1 MSDDTTHIRDAGA
14 PFSPSPHPHYPHCH
28 PFPPADFILRSSDG
42 VDFHVHQ
49 DILKFSSTCFD
60 GMFTAVRNGTSNLSR
75 DWKPVILLPEPH
87 PVLRLLLTLAYPAV
101 LVSQYSLTQADLDV
115 FVDTYKAAGEY
126 RFMNVQQLLD
136 QMLDNSSLIEA
147 HPHRL
152 FAIGRICDVHSVV
165 RKAALCTLR
174 STLHPRLAAFPEM
187 RRLSWDEAQKL
198 PVFHHMCGINA
209 EKIVK
214 GNAKSPRE
222 VFRVGDA
229 DERGYLYPQ
238 IQNTETTET
247 FVWWSLGKHSK
258 KCVSR
263 CVKIESKKISRGD
276 VRATPL
282 SWFRDHMAI
291 VAHRALSA
299 PSHDLVK
306 VEVLNITPATR
317 TIIDSCAICS
327 EYADSDLAN
336 FAGHLA
342 TDIEDTNN
350 LLVMK
355 FCHDRV

>member
-1 MSDDTTHIRDAGA
+1 MSDDTTHIRDAAA
-14 PFSPSPHPHYPHCH
+14 PFSPSPHPHYP
-28 PFPPADFILRSSDG
+28 PADVILRSSDG

-49 DILKFSSTCFD
+49 DVLKFSSTCFD
-60 GMFTAVRNGTSNLSR
+60 GMFTAVRNGTSDLSR

-101 LVSQYSLTQADLDV
+101 LVSQYSLTHANLDV
-115 FVDTYKAAGEY
+115 FVDTYKTAGEY
-126 RFMNVQQLLD
+126 RFMHVQQLLD
-136 QMLDNSSLIEA
+136 QMLDNPSLIEA

-152 FAIGRICDVHSVV
+152 FAIGRICNVHKVV
-165 RKAALCTLR
+165 RKAALYTIR

-187 RRLSWDEAQKL
+187 RRLSWDEAQIL
-198 PVFHHMCGINA
+198 PDFHHMCGVNA

-222 VFRVGDA
+222 VFPVSDA
-229 DERGYLYPQ
+229 DESTYLYPQ
-238 IQNTETTET
+238 IQNTETTKM
-247 FVWWSLGKHSK
+247 FVWWSLGKHGT

-263 CVKIESKKISRGD
+263 GVKIESEKISWGD

-282 SWFRDHMAI
+282 SWFQEHMAI
-291 VAHRALSA
+291 VAQKALST

-317 TIIDSCAICS
+317 KIIDSCRICS
-327 EYADSDLAN
+327 LYADSDLAN

-342 TDIEDTNN
+342 MDIEDANN
-350 LLVMK
+350 LLVMNL
-355 FCHDRV
+355 CYDRV